1 MGDSI
6 CSSSDEEEILT
17 YKLRIHDADI
27 SDSGKWQCEV
37 KDKYGTVSTTCDL
50 DVFEEAKRQSLV
62 SGSDIKVVQNGTVL
76 NGKSVNGTGSDSE
89 EEILTYRLKIHDADV
104 KDAGKWKCEVKDK
117 YGTASTSC
125 DLDVYDTT
133 PVAEEPRFLM
143 SLRNVSTLEGK
154 SIKLIC
160 RVRGT
165 PLPKI
170 IWYKDNFPISKDDY
184 NYQVLYLKDGTISL
198 EIFYP
203 KPDKDAAVFKCE
215 AQNDKGLVTSE
226 AKVTVLAKNREESV
240 SRDHLLNLSQWSR
253 ARSETR
259 RAASESRTSTRAT
272 SESRYTSSSSLKSS
286 SKKLEDYYINR
297 RSSKYGNYECD
308 DIDAKYD
315 VYKPGYTPL
324 KFLNTNEMEPEMRL
338 KIRWGTTEEFY
349 FQENLKNKCILE
361 GSRAFLSCFL
371 IGKLPMYVQW
381 YKDGKALPNNIYERY
396 GIRQRS
402 GHLSLEIPCTELEDT
417 GDYLVDV
424 RNEQGR
430 TNSSCYIQI
439 EPRFKHD
446 IEFEKPTFV
455 EGIHHIH
462 VNEGQTAT
470 FQVIVKGKPR
480 PGIKWFKDGKRIQV
494 TQKTT
499 IHNGQKGGSLL
510 MIHTCNFSDQG
521 LYKVEAH
528 NMAGRC
534 SGSAK
539 LSVFESGTRFTCGE
553 NGDIKIIRRKD
564 SLEDEEI
571 DTENLSCQT
580 LSSTMEREESLAV
593 NGGETES
600 VRGFDE
606 MDITLKKSKMVAA
619 AVNGDLE
626 IVEASSKIETVK
638 GSTETTKQ
646 KQTETKTTSKITTD
660 IDSKAQKA
668 QSLVDRSEA
677 KSEISES
684 MELTRSSDLKM
695 SSTTTSSLK
704 MSAITNDEKSSV
716 AATESIEI
724 RGLDFKSS
732 TVTEDKGELQSKA
745 DKSGVS
751 MSLTESESIASTD
764 ISKVESARSVVQKS
778 TTEMELSESVT
789 VDTNLDKTQNQNNE
803 CETKTVAKEGDSVD
817 GPKSTGNL
825 QRTASFEA
833 IEKARRLSKGDVK
846 LEKLYSPNAD
856 GSLLSSKFIK
866 SNGNLSRGSSI
877 DESEKPRRK
886 LSKATS
892 VEDSVNGLAS
902 RRLSKGSSVE
912 DSVNGLANRRS
923 SKGSQMEE
931 TGNGKIH
938 RKLSKGLSVEDTGN
952 GRRKEV
958 ISNEGSIETKVTQNF
973 SESIESSKVTQS
985 SSESLENSKVTQ
997 SSSESIESSK
1007 VTCEAEQILTKA
1019 DHQTSSLETS
1029 VTVDSESKG
1038 TKLKSDGLKDETLTL
1053 KQETIVK
1060 EIVPKKA
1067 FKNVEME
1074 SDSKQTS
1081 TEITTSEDKATEKIR
1096 SADSKNSQEIVTSV
1110 DAGVAKTQTIANN
1123 ESAGA
1128 EVSADKAE
1136 VKSSSEKLEDRIST
1150 KEKEDK
1156 TDNKDCTREQVKEE
1170 EVSLIA
1176 DTHTSPVPSVET
1188 TSDIKSNTDDA
1199 KTERSLEAET
1209 KSHDIGAQSSTK
1221 ESKVVETMSEVSI
1234 ESSQDRCSS
1243 DKVDA
1248 AVSKVTSESSAV
1260 QSSSETSQSMEKTT
1274 ESTEGKLLVETE
1286 NSGASEN
1293 KSLMVTAQTDFEEK
1307 TEEMNSIETSSVK
1320 VLKSEKE
1327 MSNDILTKK
1336 TDSVLSIEEQL
1347 ETSGE
1352 KVKLTKQTSIEDK
1365 SMITKGQEIEEKS
1378 LLRSDKMFVGGGDA
1392 EITTEEEISKT
1403 EEKETIYTT
1412 PPNIVKFLPKVVV
1425 LKDGE
1430 TLKFQCLVSGE
1441 PRPKVVWLHNSRRIT
1456 SSSDYII
1463 LTSKEQY
1470 HNLEITKTK
1479 FLRDAGI
1486 YTLKATNI
1494 SGEQESN
1501 CEVQIEGTLKISTE
1515 VVDSKEESASEEI
1528 SDIKE
1533 KSIDVEDLKNLQSN
1547 LKNVDEQK
1555 VLKSDVSEKTDL
1567 NTKSL
1572 ESEELIT
1579 SSLSADKKK
1588 DSEVEVDRA
1597 LKKDLVISMVEDTKA
1612 SVGDA
1617 KNVSEKTSSYVNSES
1632 QSSRTTSTKM
1642 TRDREVNEMERMEMV
1657 QAETCMTNAPSSKRE
1672 EQSVSLTG
1680 KPYFAVPLQE
1690 EYCPMERDENVRLYV
1705 KVGGEPYS
1713 PARWFKDGE
1722 ELESSRRVMVNWDTV
1737 TQESTV
1743 VISRY
1748 KLKDAGVYECLI
1760 LSENGAITTRT
1771 LLNLKRLETQRVET
1785 KLPHET
1791 PDMDVPLILWP
1802 IKDTTV
1808 YKGQEAYFE
1817 CGVDK
1822 QPNVSVKWYKD
1833 QREIRL
1839 KKRKYN
1845 FTESKGV
1852 HTLTI
1857 EDVQEADLGSYTC
1870 EVTGTDRTVSVS
1882 ANILLKAEKNKSIE
1896 IGPPRL
1902 TVQPDSLMGV
1912 AAGETAVFKCL
1923 AEANPPPLFRWTKDM
1938 VDITQSPRVKV
1949 SMSDSGESTLT
1960 ISNAMYSDRGMYVC
1974 IVKNRLGRVKTRT
1987 SLHIGDEYK
1996 ERDVSKS
2003 VRRESTNVDIVV
2015 EDTDIITKKTT
2026 LDLLSE
2032 KLDEVDIVKSKIVL
2046 ESTEN
2051 NKFTSEDG
2059 VNSVEK
2065 HSKVVGEFEVDLD
2078 EEAKAN
2084 LAEEVAKKD
2093 RIEAE
2098 KFILLAVMEAE
2109 KANKIAEEKVRL
2121 AKEKAKLVTEVA
2133 AEDRNEAEKA
2143 ALIAAEEAEKA
2154 RMEAK
2159 EKIRIA
2165 AEVAKKDK
2173 IIAERVAL
2181 LMEKDR
2187 IIAEEAEQAR
2197 ILADVAVKA
2206 KIAAEE
2212 AEKSRFAAEETEKAR
2227 IAAEK
2232 ANIAAEEAEKSRFAA
2247 EEIEKT
2253 KIAADKAEKD
2263 RIAVETEKQEET
2275 PKPKKKHRMTFEEAE
2290 ILRLEAEV
2298 DDGIDNSENVS
2309 SEKDSND
2316 VTKQVEE
2323 ARIAAEEAA
2332 KARFAVEKAEEAR
2345 FTAEEAEKVRIA
2357 AEQAEKARIAA
2368 EEAETAGIAAEE
2380 AKKDRI
2386 AAETEKQEETTKPKK
2401 KNHRM
2406 TFEEAEKLRIE
2417 AEVEDSHGNADKVL
2431 SEKNSI
2437 EVTEQVEE
2445 GRIASEAENGKIAL
2459 EEAETSK
2466 IAAENAENARIAAEK
2481 AEKARIAAEDSEKCR
2496 IAAEEAEKARIAVEE
2511 AEKARI
2517 AAEEAEK
2524 ARINQVEAEKA
2535 RIAAEEAEK
2544 ARIYAEETEKTRIA
2558 VEEAEKARI
2567 AADEAEKAR
2576 INQVEA
2582 EKARIA
2588 AEEAEKARIAAEE
2601 AEKARIYAEET
2612 EKTRIAAE
2620 EAEKAR
2626 IDKEEAEK
2634 VRIAAENAETDQLAA
2649 ETDKQ
2654 EETPKPKKKK
2664 HRMTFEEAEKLRLEA
2679 EVEDG
2684 CGNAENE
2691 LSEVTEQ
2698 VEGARIAAEAEKGR
2712 IALEESEKAKTAL
2725 EETNKARIAAEEA
2738 EKSRIAAEEIEK
2750 AKIAVELEEKAR
2762 IAAEAEKKQIAVEE
2776 ENRIRL
2782 TAEIQENEKD
2792 SRVTPDT
2799 DEMVSIIRNKKKH
2812 RMTFEEAEKLRLESE
2827 TEENKIQRNNL
2838 ELSMNKNNIPDS
2850 TTTVNTS
2857 IEKCKSSSSS
2867 LQSVD
2872 ISTEETFELQQQT
2885 AASINSE
2892 SIEEV
2897 DGSGLS
2903 KMSAKS
2909 VQKLESS
2916 QANVL
2921 ETAGKGQTCE
2931 LKQSSVS
2938 PIDST
2943 QQDVANQIRHQLQKQ
2958 LSVGGSSCQ
2967 ILEVSTRR
2975 VTKSTAEANTVEH
2988 SVSHHHIH
2996 HPPEIIVSPD
3006 SKRVPIHSELEIT
3019 VRAKASKHAKV
3030 RWVHDGETVTFK
3042 GRHYELIT
3050 EEEPIKE

>member
-1 MGDSI
+1 
-6 CSSSDEEEILT
+6 
-17 YKLRIHDADI
+17 
-27 SDSGKWQCEV
+27 
-37 KDKYGTVSTTCDL
+37 
-50 DVFEEAKRQSLV
+50 EAKRQSLV

-297 RSSKYGNYECD
+297 RTSKYGNYECD

-626 IVEASSKIETVK
+626 IVEASSNIETVK

-751 MSLTESESIASTD
+751 RSLTESESIASTD
-764 ISKVESARSVVQKS
+764 ISKVESSRSVVQKS

-817 GPKSTGNL
+817 GQKSTGNL

-938 RKLSKGLSVEDTGN
+938 RKISKGLSVEDTGN

-958 ISNEGSIETKVTQNF
+958 ISNEGSLETKVTQNF
-973 SESIESSKVTQS
+973 SESIESSKVSQS

-997 SSSESIESSK
+997 SSSESMESSK
-1007 VTCEAEQILTKA
+1007 VTCKAEQILTKA

-1053 KQETIVK
+1053 KQETVVK
-1060 EIVPKKA
+1060 EIVPEKA
-1067 FKNVEME
+1067 FKNVEIE

-1081 TEITTSEDKATEKIR
+1081 TEI
-1096 SADSKNSQEIVTSV
+1096 
-1110 DAGVAKTQTIANN
+1110 AKTQTIANN
-1123 ESAGA
+1123 GSAGA
-1128 EVSADKAE
+1128 EVSTDKAE
-1136 VKSSSEKLEDRIST
+1136 VKSSSEKLEDGIST

-1156 TDNKDCTREQVKEE
+1156 TDNKDCTREQVKEV

-1199 KTERSLEAET
+1199 KAERSVEAET

-1293 KSLMVTAQTDFEEK
+1293 KSLMVTAQTNFEEK
-1307 TEEMNSIETSSVK
+1307 TEEMNSIEASSVK

-1336 TDSVLSIEEQL
+1336 TDSVLSIEEQ
-1347 ETSGE
+1347 SGE

-1365 SMITKGQEIEEKS
+1365 SMTTKGREIEEKS
-1378 LLRSDKMFVGGGDA
+1378 LLRSDKMFVGGEDA
-1392 EITTEEEISKT
+1392 EITTEEESTKT

-1456 SSSDYII
+1456 SSSDHII

-1547 LKNVDEQK
+1547 LKNVDDQK
-1555 VLKSDVSEKTDL
+1555 VLKSYVSEKTDL

-1572 ESEELIT
+1572 ESKELIT
-1579 SSLSADKKK
+1579 NSLSADKKK
-1588 DSEVEVDRA
+1588 DSEEEVDRA

-1632 QSSRTTSTKM
+1632 QSSR
-1642 TRDREVNEMERMEMV
+1642 
-1657 QAETCMTNAPSSKRE
+1657 
-1672 EQSVSLTG
+1672 
-1680 KPYFAVPLQE
+1680 
-1690 EYCPMERDENVRLYV
+1690 
-1705 KVGGEPYS
+1705 
-1713 PARWFKDGE
+1713 FKDGE

-1760 LSENGAITTRT
+1760 LSENGAITTRI

-1802 IKDTTV
+1802 IKDTIV

-1852 HTLTI
+1852 HTLTV

-1896 IGPPRL
+1896 IGPPKL
-1902 TVQPDSLMGV
+1902 TAQPDSLMGV

-1996 ERDVSKS
+1996 EGVSKS
-2003 VRRESTNVDIVV
+2003 VRRELTNADIMV
-2015 EDTDIITKKTT
+2015 ENTDIITKKTS

-2051 NKFTSEDG
+2051 LQSTSKDG
-2059 VNSVEK
+2059 INSVEK
-2065 HSKVVGEFEVDLD
+2065 HSKVVREFEVDLE
-2078 EEAKAN
+2078 EEAKAK
-2084 LAEEVAKKD
+2084 LAEEVAQKD

-2133 AEDRNEAEKA
+2133 VEDRNKAEKA
-2143 ALIAAEEAEKA
+2143 ALIATEEAEKA

-2181 LMEKDR
+2181 LMEKER

-2232 ANIAAEEAEKSRFAA
+2232 ANIAAEKAEKSRFAA
-2247 EEIEKT
+2247 EEIEKA
-2253 KIAADKAEKD
+2253 KIAADKAETD

-2298 DDGIDNSENVS
+2298 EDGIDNSENVS

-2332 KARFAVEKAEEAR
+2332 KAR

-2380 AKKDRI
+2380 AEKDRI
-2386 AAETEKQEETTKPKK
+2386 ATETEKQEETTKPKK

-2406 TFEEAEKLRIE
+2406 TFEEAEKLRLE

-2431 SEKNSI
+2431 SEKHSI

-2445 GRIASEAENGKIAL
+2445 ARIASEAEKGKIAL

-2466 IAAENAENARIAAEK
+2466 IAAENAENARIAAEE
-2481 AEKARIAAEDSEKCR
+2481 AEKARIAAEESEKAR
-2496 IAAEEAEKARIAVEE
+2496 ITAEEAEKARIAVEE

-2544 ARIYAEETEKTRIA
+2544 ARIYAEAEKASIAAEETEKIRIA
-2558 VEEAEKARI
+2558 AEEAEKARI
-2567 AADEAEKAR
+2567 DKEEAEKASIAAEEAEKAR

-2588 AEEAEKARIAAEE
+2588 AEEAEKVRIAAEE
-2601 AEKARIYAEET
+2601 AEKASIAAEET

-2698 VEGARIAAEAEKGR
+2698 VEGARIAAEAEKCR

-2782 TAEIQENEKD
+2782 AAEIQEKEKD
-2792 SRVTPDT
+2792 SRVTPEA
-2799 DEMVSIIRNKKKH
+2799 DEMASITRNKKKH

-2850 TTTVNTS
+2850 TTTINTS
-2857 IEKCKSSSSS
+2857 IEKSKSSSSS
-2867 LQSVD
+2867 LQSVN

-2916 QANVL
+2916 KANVL

>member
-1 MGDSI
+1 MADSI

-62 SGSDIKVVQNGTVL
+62 SGSDITVVQNGTVL

-89 EEILTYRLKIHDADV
+89 EEILTYRLKIHDANV

-125 DLDVYDTT
+125 DLDVYDTPPS
-133 PVAEEPRFLM
+133 PVGEEPRFLM

-170 IWYKDNFPISKDDY
+170 IWYKDNVPISKDDY

-215 AQNDKGLVTSE
+215 ALNDKGLVTSE

-297 RSSKYGNYECD
+297 GTSKYGNYECD

-455 EGIHHIH
+455 EGIRHIH

-539 LSVFESGTRFTCGE
+539 LSVFESGTRFICGE

-571 DTENLSCQT
+571 DTENLSCQM

-606 MDITLKKSKMVAA
+606 MDITLKKSKMVAT

-638 GSTETTKQ
+638 GSTETTEQ
-646 KQTETKTTSKITTD
+646 KQTETKTTSKMTTD
-660 IDSKAQKA
+660 IDSEAQKA

-684 MELTRSSDLKM
+684 MKLTRSSDLKM

-716 AATESIEI
+716 AAMESIEI
-724 RGLDFKSS
+724 KGLDFKSS

-751 MSLTESESIASTD
+751 RSLNESESIASTD

-778 TTEMELSESVT
+778 TTEMESSGSVT
-789 VDTNLDKTQNQNNE
+789 VDTNLDKTQDQNNE
-803 CETKTVAKEGDSVD
+803 CETKTVAKEGYSVD
-817 GPKSTGNL
+817 GQKSTGNL

-846 LEKLYSPNAD
+846 LEKLYSPNAN

-866 SNGNLSRGSSI
+866 SNGKLSRGSSI

-886 LSKATS
+886 LSKAAS

-958 ISNEGSIETKVTQNF
+958 ISNEGSLETKVTQNS
-973 SESIESSKVTQS
+973 SESIEGSKVTQS
-985 SSESLENSKVTQ
+985 SSESM
-997 SSSESIESSK
+997 ESSK
-1007 VTCEAEQILTKA
+1007 VTCEAEQIVTKG
-1019 DHQTSSLETS
+1019 DHQTSSSETS
-1029 VTVDSESKG
+1029 LTVDSESKG
-1038 TKLKSDGLKDETLTL
+1038 TKLKSDESKDETLTL
-1053 KQETIVK
+1053 KQETVVK
-1060 EIVPKKA
+1060 EIVPEKA
-1067 FKNVEME
+1067 SKNVEME

-1110 DAGVAKTQTIANN
+1110 DAEVAKTQTIANN

-1136 VKSSSEKLEDRIST
+1136 VKSSSEKLEDGIST

-1156 TDNKDCTREQVKEE
+1156 TDNKDCTREQVKEV
-1170 EVSLIA
+1170 EVSLIT
-1176 DTHTSPVPSVET
+1176 DTHTSPVPSVETTSDIKSNTPSVET

-1221 ESKVVETMSEVSI
+1221 ESKVVETMSKVSI

-1274 ESTEGKLLVETE
+1274 ESTEGKLMVETE

-1293 KSLMVTAQTDFEEK
+1293 KSLIVTAQTNFEEK
-1307 TEEMNSIETSSVK
+1307 TEEMNSIEASSVK

-1365 SMITKGQEIEEKS
+1365 SMTTKGQEIEEKS
-1378 LLRSDKMFVGGGDA
+1378 LLRSDKMFVGGEDA
-1392 EITTEEEISKT
+1392 EITTEEESSKT

-1456 SSSDYII
+1456 SSSDHII

-1515 VVDSKEESASEEI
+1515 VVDSKEKSASEEI

-1555 VLKSDVSEKTDL
+1555 VLKSDVCEKTDL

-1617 KNVSEKTSSYVNSES
+1617 KNVSEKTSSSVNSES

-1672 EQSVSLTG
+1672 EQSVELTG

-2003 VRRESTNVDIVV
+2003 VRRESTNADIVV

-2133 AEDRNEAEKA
+2133 VEDRNEAEKA
-2143 ALIAAEEAEKA
+2143 ALIAADEAEKA

-2247 EEIEKT
+2247 EEIEKA
-2253 KIAADKAEKD
+2253 KIAADKAETD

-2275 PKPKKKHRMTFEEAE
+2275 PKTKKKHRMTFEEAE

-2309 SEKDSND
+2309 SETDSND

-2323 ARIAAEEAA
+2323 ARIAAEEAT

-2345 FTAEEAEKVRIA
+2345 FTAEEAEKVRIT

-2368 EEAETAGIAAEE
+2368 EEAETARIAAEE
-2380 AKKDRI
+2380 SKKVRI

-2406 TFEEAEKLRIE
+2406 TFEEAEKLRLE

-2466 IAAENAENARIAAEK
+2466 IAAENAKNARIAAEE
-2481 AEKARIAAEDSEKCR
+2481 AEKARIAAEESEKCR
-2496 IAAEEAEKARIAVEE
+2496 IASEEAEKARIAVEE

-2544 ARIYAEETEKTRIA
+2544 ARIY

-2582 EKARIA
+2582 EKARIGV
-2588 AEEAEKARIAAEE
+2588 EEAEKARIAAEE

-2634 VRIAAENAETDQLAA
+2634 VIIAAENAETDQLAA

-2782 TAEIQENEKD
+2782 AAEIQENEKD
-2792 SRVTPDT
+2792 SRVTPEA
-2799 DEMVSIIRNKKKH
+2799 DEMASITRNKKKH

-2827 TEENKIQRNNL
+2827 TEEKKIQRNNL

-2850 TTTVNTS
+2850 TTTINTS
-2857 IEKCKSSSSS
+2857 IEKSSSSSSS
-2867 LQSVD
+2867 LQSVN
-2872 ISTEETFELQQQT
+2872 ISTEETLELQRQT

-2903 KMSAKS
+2903 KLSAKS